1 MASESKKRKLE
12 NEEEKGLTFGTGIHR
27 KLEIDEE
34 FEKEIQQERGIKHL
48 KTSAEKKLDKRLIV
62 VLENANLELGLV
74 RKVPTLLCYVMS
86 IMIILRNTGSN
97 SNITLWHAVLML
109 WV

>member
-74 RKVPTLLCYVMS
+74 RKSLYSHYVTHKV
-86 IMIILRNTGSN
+86 LRNDVM
-97 SNITLWHAVLML
+97 LVLRDAD
-109 WV
+109 VTY

>member
-12 NEEEKGLTFGTGIHR
+12 NDEEKGLTFGTGIHR

-62 VLENANLELGLV
+62 VLENANLELGPV
-74 RKVPTLLCYVMS
+74 RYLGCNSHYV
-86 IMIILRNTGSN
+86 INNVLRNVYFTS
-97 SNITLWHAVLML
+97 SRYLFCYFSIT
-109 WV
+109 

>member
-1 MASESKKRKLE
+1 MTRDPILKFLIFRMASESKKRKLE
-12 NEEEKGLTFGTGIHR
+12 NEEKGLTFGTGIHR

-62 VLENANLELGLV
+62 VLENANLELGRV
-74 RKVPTLLCYVMS
+74 QK
-86 IMIILRNTGSN
+86 
-97 SNITLWHAVLML
+97 
-109 WV
+109 